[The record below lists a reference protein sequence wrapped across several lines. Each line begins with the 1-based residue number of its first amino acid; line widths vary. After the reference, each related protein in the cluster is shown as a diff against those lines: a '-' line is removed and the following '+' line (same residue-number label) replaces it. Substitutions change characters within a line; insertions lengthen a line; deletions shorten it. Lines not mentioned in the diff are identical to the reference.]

1 MVLVSSLIVLVL
13 LGAGFGLGKDDG
25 PSHWLHR
32 LGVVRDVGPKVGQ
45 LGCRILG
52 VYLLSSGWVLWL
64 GASVCIF
71 SLGQAKKFWA

>member
-32 LGVVRDVGPKVGQ
+32 LGVVRDVGPKVGTAG
-45 LGCRILG
+45 L
-52 VYLLSSGWVLWL
+52 
-64 GASVCIF
+64 
-71 SLGQAKKFWA
+71 